1 MTEADVI
8 QPSAST
14 ASVGKGIRYIGNWAY
29 AYSGTIPDGGSGS
42 AAATLLS
49 FTTGAGLMV
58 SQLSMITN
66 SESNANVYI
75 DLQLNG
81 SSVFK
86 GLSDDIPSLYGPF
99 PVEIIIPPFT
109 EVLLKWGSSG
119 SFIMTATLTGRVYG
133 AE

>member
-1 MTEADVI
+1 MAEAEGI
-8 QPSAST
+8 PPT
-14 ASVGKGIRYIGNWAY
+14 ASVASVGPGINYVGSWVY

-42 AAATLLS
+42 AASTLLS
-49 FTTGAGLMV
+49 FTSGAGLIV

-86 GLSDDIPSLYGPF
+86 GLSDDVPSLYGPF
-99 PVEIIIPPFT
+99 PVEIMIPPFT
-109 EVLLKWGSSG
+109 EVVLKWGSSG
-119 SFIMTATLTGRVYG
+119 SFIMTATLTGRVYDV
-133 AE
+133 